1 MNLRRLDLN
10 LLVIFD
16 ALMSERNVTRA
27 ARRIALSQPAFS
39 NALSRLRQ
47 FLDDELFIRGPEGML
62 PTPRALELAP
72 QVRMALATLETS
84 LERSAFEPATAT
96 RAFTVQ
102 TSDYLVSTVMPALM
116 RHLAER
122 APGVDVRI
130 VPPDHRTQQL
140 LDAGEIDFALGGYGE
155 LPERFGV
162 AIVDDND
169 FACMMHAKHPLARGR
184 LDLERYAAAK
194 HLLITPRGDPSGF
207 VDEALAAHGLVRRI
221 ALTVNH
227 FSVVP
232 AIIAESDLIVTMP
245 RRMAEGYA
253 RLYGLVL
260 RPSPIETAALYSH
273 IRLVWQKRLA
283 AHPAYDWFR
292 ALLLE
297 VMEKGDKWRR
307 CAPALP
313 ACAATASAPARA
325 SRRARAAA
333 RPRA

>member
-1 MNLRRLDLN
+1 MNLRRVDLN

-16 ALMSERNVTRA
+16 ALMTERNVTRA

-39 NALSRLRQ
+39 NALSRLRH

-72 QVRMALATLETS
+72 HVRLALTTLEASFEQTS
-84 LERSAFEPATAT
+84 FDPATAT
-96 RAFTVQ
+96 RAFTLQ
-102 TSDYLVSTVMPALM
+102 TTDYIVAAVMPALM
-116 RHLAER
+116 RTLAER
-122 APGVDVRI
+122 APGIDVRLL
-130 VPPDHRTQQL
+130 PPDHRTQQH

-162 AIVDDND
+162 AIVDDNE
-169 FACMMHAKHPLARGR
+169 FACMMHAKHPLAHGR
-184 LDLERYAAAK
+184 LDLRRYAAAK
-194 HLLITPRGDPSGF
+194 HLLITPRGDPNGF
-207 VDEALAAHGLVRRI
+207 VDDALGELGLSRRI

-232 AIIAESDLIVTMP
+232 AIIAETDLIVTMP
-245 RRMAEGYA
+245 RRVAEGYA

-260 RPSPIETAALYSH
+260 RPSPIKTSALYSH

-283 AHPAYDWFR
+283 AHPAHDWFR

-297 VMEKGDKWRR
+297 VMRKDEKWRR
-307 CAPALP
+307 CAPSLP
-313 ACAATASAPARA
+313 AAEPASPARA
-325 SRRARAAA
+325 SRRARAL
-333 RPRA
+333 RR

>member
-1 MNLRRLDLN
+1 M
-10 LLVIFD
+10 IFD
-16 ALMSERNVTRA
+16 ALMSERHVTRA
-27 ARRIALSQPAFS
+27 AQRIALSQPAFS
-39 NALSRLRQ
+39 NALARLRQ
-47 FLDDELFIRGPEGML
+47 FFDDELFIRGPDGML

-72 QVRMALATLETS
+72 HVRLALTTLETS
-84 LERSAFEPATAT
+84 LESSGFDPTTAT

-122 APGVDVRI
+122 APGIDVRI

-140 LDAGEIDFALGGYGE
+140 LDAGDIDFALGAYGE

-162 AIVDDND
+162 AIVDDNE

-207 VDEALAAHGLVRRI
+207 VDEALAKRGLSRRI

-245 RRMAEGYA
+245 LRIAEGYA
-253 RLYGLVL
+253 KLYGLAL
-260 RPSPIETAALYSH
+260 RPSPIKTAPLYSH

-292 ALLLE
+292 ALVLD
-297 VMEKGDKWRR
+297 VMRKGEKWRR
-307 CAPALP
+307 CAPSLP
-313 ACAATASAPARA
+313 CADGGTARKP
-325 SRRARAAA
+325 RRPRAAA
-333 RPRA
+333 RRRS